1 MILAPFI
8 VVLHG
13 HFVLAV
19 ALGFLNRRA
28 GQAPSRPQAK
38 LVTAG
43 NGTIKDNMKTK
54 TLHMTKAAERLNS
67 LGYSEDYPMIF
78 PNGKDILFMID
89 SPNFYEEVSTKIYR
103 LWHNDGDTY
112 VKDEEGKKV
121 LLCGYYTEYD
131 NAEQYI
137 LDSPNEEDLLRII
150 EETHKQSNYDKK

>member
-1 MILAPFI
+1 M
-8 VVLHG
+8 LHG
-13 HFVLAV
+13 HFIFAV
-19 ALGFLNRRA
+19 ALGSLNCRA

-43 NGTIKDNMKTK
+43 DGTIKNNMKTK
-54 TLHMTKAAERLNS
+54 TLHMTKAAERLKS
-67 LGYSEDYPMIF
+67 LGYSEDYPMAF

-89 SPNFYEEVSTKIYR
+89 GPNFYEEVSRRIYG
-103 LWHNDGDTY
+103 LWPNGGDTY
-112 VKDEEGKKV
+112 VSNEEGKAV

-150 EETHKQSNYDKK
+150 DEKHKQSNYDKK

>member
-1 MILAPFI
+1 
-8 VVLHG
+8 
-13 HFVLAV
+13 
-19 ALGFLNRRA
+19 
-28 GQAPSRPQAK
+28 
-38 LVTAG
+38 
-43 NGTIKDNMKTK
+43 
-54 TLHMTKAAERLNS
+54 MTKAAERLNS